1 MDDSINVS
9 GPTGTSNHMSSE
21 DLPNENEPPATSQPG
36 TSSLAQL
43 QTLTSALTPDNS
55 SSSPSRRMS
64 TPLPET
70 LQSSDV
76 DPISDS
82 AHDTGRSEI
91 SKSSSECSSRSSNKV
106 GEMLLNDIE
115 NVATD
120 EKCAE
125 ADATLG
131 SSQLEDQRSPRDGDA
146 LAATENTVQ
155 PQSGCAP
162 LSSNNGSSSPTQ
174 RKYTGLAEEFQPSDD
189 DPIQESAHAR
199 DRTEPSRV
207 SSEGSSGS
215 SDKGGEMLLND
226 VDNAAPEGKCSET
239 DDVMHS
245 TSALCPCLLQD
256 RNISSP
262 SNSSL
267 MCIGN
272 ENTLV
277 DGNATEAVVQQPTSQ
292 GFGLLPDGAGMTS
305 ELQSL
310 DKGAQIDEIGNQEA
324 SVVNEG
330 HADEPESGKSPS
342 VESGQ
347 PNADAEPAMGDLE
360 SNPSLESSSSPLKIE
375 NGGSATKVPVPV
387 SAGDQDGYEYLSM
400 KEKLQMFEEISK
412 QRSSELLKSFSS
424 VSSRR
429 GDFASRSSI
438 RTDVSPR
445 ICDPPSE
452 TAVRERDEQIA
463 KLSGLLK
470 HRMDT
475 LGAVGSELEKKEKT
489 LEMIREENAYLT
501 REFMGRVAATGQ
513 EQPLPTLPSLPRS
526 DVATSWL
533 AQEAR
538 NEEARHDAAI
548 RSSMVSCGPR
558 TLPVSAEAPDSPAPP
573 ETLDQPEASSSAE
586 SSKQASRQASSI
598 SSGNR
603 SFSSRNESPMSIKQS
618 RGDSVERKQLRT
630 RQRAQ
635 DDTAV
640 VCPPLQEKL
649 KLFED
654 LQSKEKME
662 DRQKSTRIATGG
674 GLAKSTQEQPPL
686 ERDTAARP
694 KDSLGGA
701 TQHPFLAEKDAEI
714 ARLIALVRHKES
726 LIDLAQQ
733 GVAQKE
739 EEILAELAEK
749 FSLSRDYM
757 HYLAEHHEKAPEI
770 LRTGKSFCPRSSAG
784 NREMTADGETETG
797 TRLVNRSRGKT
808 DTGCTERDQPGAH
821 TTSTTN
827 SMAQDERGISDSML
841 EFRPAKLNA
850 YALHMDQR
858 PTRNQGPRRSEDARK
873 RSPEE
878 SREVAPLRRLDN
890 LEEWLSEEFSSQDEL
905 CTKGAGKERLE
916 LEGCEDIFAG
926 GVCRIEETRKDNYSK
941 YPVENDKS
949 KFSCNIL
956 RERKV
961 GDDSVESETLSSP
974 WIASA
979 SAETYDGDELRA
991 EEEIALEALRQYTR
1005 RVAPIRENAVMVP
1018 DANGDFTTYE
1028 GGAGFA
1034 EGRLADSRTEGYSKL
1049 MAGVDHDEELFTDAL
1064 TSPSGHAE
1072 TGQLQRACN
1081 ARECFEAKSNATK
1094 MELIQCSGA
1103 SLRGS
1108 PRTLEE
1114 TEDGM
1119 ASNGRRRQ
1127 QAIESVPRQF
1137 AQGRTRSVRRCDEE
1151 PSDRV
1156 WPSLPSFSHAWRQ
1169 GIDTLDSD
1177 EDDSYGD
1184 KTGPYF
1190 HGICTSVKLSP
1201 KGNIPYG
1208 GSDRTTTRHTAQAI
1222 RQCRDTSDGQI
1233 KSNGKKLRAELFFKT
1248 LMDQTRARLERHLAE
1263 EEFSGLRDSSG
1274 LRRAMKAYEDV
1285 KQMAMEVRDMRKENQ
1300 LLRQAVFNSRR
1311 KMETIVGGLE
1321 EMSQDERTL
1330 RTALS
1335 WFITN
1340 DLQLG
1345 VPSHEQHLSSAALDS
1360 NDFQT
1365 QAASSKQA
1373 LSDSPPQLMGTENDR
1388 PVSHDL
1394 SPAEALDDKRV
1405 EDVSSEIPLKS
1416 PNDVSKSNEGFSNSV
1431 IKRPNPEAIQPTQN
1445 TEQTARS
1452 LKRATRLVKI
1462 QEKRIAALEEQ
1473 LFELTKRCMYLEE
1486 LDDAMWGLIEERM
1499 ENDTRITER
1508 IKETYERSCAQLRAR
1523 LADAGAAEV
1532 IDK

>member
-1 MDDSINVS
+1 MDDLINAA

-21 DLPNENEPPATSQPG
+21 DLLNENEPSATSQPG

-43 QTLTSALTPDNS
+43 QALTSALPPDNS

-64 TPLPET
+64 TPPPET

-76 DPISDS
+76 DPILNS
-82 AHDTGRSEI
+82 AHDRGRSEV
-91 SKSSSECSSRSSNKV
+91 SRTSSEGYSGSSNKA

-120 EKCAE
+120 ENGAE
-125 ADATLG
+125 PDATLG
-131 SSQLEDQRSPRDGDA
+131 SSPLQGQRSAQGGDA
-146 LAATENTVQ
+146 LVATENTVQ
-155 PQSGCAP
+155 PQSGCPP
-162 LSSNNGSSSPTQ
+162 LSSNNGLSSPTQ
-174 RKYTGLAEEFQPSDD
+174 RKSIGLEEKFQPFND
-189 DPIQESAHAR
+189 DPILDSAHAR
-199 DRTEPSRV
+199 DRSEVSRA
-207 SSEGSSGS
+207 SSEGYSGS
-215 SDKGGEMLLND
+215 SNKGGEMLLND

-239 DDVMHS
+239 DGVLDS
-245 TSALCPCLLQD
+245 TSTLGQCPLQD
-256 RNISSP
+256 RSIPSP
-262 SNSSL
+262 SNSSQ
-267 MCIGN
+267 MGIGN

-277 DGNATEAVVQQPTSQ
+277 DGNAHEAVVHQPMSQ
-292 GFGLLPDGAGMTS
+292 ALGLLPDGAGMAN
-305 ELQSL
+305 ELQPL
-310 DKGAQIDEIGNQEA
+310 DKGAHVDEIVNQEA
-324 SVVNEG
+324 SVVNED
-330 HADEPESGKSPS
+330 HADETESGERPS
-342 VESGQ
+342 VESGR
-347 PNADAEPAMGDLE
+347 PAADAEPVMGDLE

-375 NGGSATKVPVPV
+375 NGGSANKVPLPV

-412 QRSSELLKSFSS
+412 QRSSELKSSSS
-424 VSSRR
+424 VGSRR
-429 GDFASRSSI
+429 ADFVSRSST

-501 REFMGRVAATGQ
+501 REFMDRVAATGQ

-526 DVATSWL
+526 DLATSWL
-533 AQEAR
+533 AQDAR
-538 NEEARHDAAI
+538 NEEARQEAAI

-558 TLPVSAEAPDSPAPP
+558 ALPVSAEAQDGPAPT
-573 ETLDQPEASSSAE
+573 ETLDQPTVLSSPE
-586 SSKQASRQASSI
+586 SSKQASRQASSV

-603 SFSSRNESPMSIKQS
+603 SFSSRNESPMSIKPS
-618 RGDSVERKQLRT
+618 SGDSVERKQLRT

-662 DRQKSTRIATGG
+662 DRQKPTRIATGG
-674 GLAKSTQEQPPL
+674 GQSKSTQEQPSL

-694 KDSLGGA
+694 KDSSGAA

-714 ARLIALVRHKES
+714 ARLLALVRHKES

-770 LRTGKSFCPRSSAG
+770 LRTGKSFCPRSSTG
-784 NREMTADGETETG
+784 NREMTADGEAETG
-797 TRLVNRSRGKT
+797 TRLVNRSIGKP
-808 DTGCTERDQPGAH
+808 DTGYTERDQPVAH

-827 SMAQDERGISDSML
+827 SMAQDESGISDSML
-841 EFRPAKLNA
+841 EFRPGKLDA
-850 YALHMDQR
+850 YALRMNQR
-858 PTRNQGPRRSEDARK
+858 PTRNQGPRSGEDARK
-873 RSPEE
+873 RTPAE
-878 SREVAPLRRLDN
+878 SREVAPLRKLDN
-890 LEEWLSEEFSSQDEL
+890 LEEWLSEEFSSQDES
-905 CTKGAGKERLE
+905 CPKGTAKERVK
-916 LEGCEDIFAG
+916 LEGCEDVFDG
-926 GVCRIEETRKDNYSK
+926 GVCRIEETRKDSSSE

-956 RERKV
+956 RERKA
-961 GDDSVESETLSSP
+961 GDGSVESEAFSSP

-1005 RVAPIRENAVMVP
+1005 RVAPVRENAGIVP
-1018 DANGDFTTYE
+1018 DVNGGFTAYE
-1028 GGAGFA
+1028 GGAGLA
-1034 EGRLADSRTEGYSKL
+1034 EGHLAGSRTEGWSKL
-1049 MAGVDHDEELFTDAL
+1049 MPEVDQDEKLFTDAL
-1064 TSPSGHAE
+1064 TSRSGHAK
-1072 TGQLQRACN
+1072 TGQLQRTCN
-1081 ARECFEAKSNATK
+1081 ARECNEAKSHATK
-1094 MELIQCSGA
+1094 MELVQCSGA

-1114 TEDGM
+1114 TEERM
-1119 ASNGRRRQ
+1119 TSNGRRRQ
-1127 QAIESVPRQF
+1127 QAIESVPQQF
-1137 AQGRTRSVRRCDEE
+1137 AQGRKQPLRRCDEE

-1156 WPSLPSFSHAWRQ
+1156 WRTLPSFSHAWRQ
-1169 GIDTLDSD
+1169 DIDTLDSD

-1184 KTGPYF
+1184 ERGPYF
-1190 HGICTSVKLSP
+1190 RGICTSVKLSP
-1201 KGNIPYG
+1201 KGSIPYG

-1222 RQCRDTSDGQI
+1222 RQCRDTSDGQM
-1233 KSNGKKLRAELFFKT
+1233 KSNGKKLKAELFFKT

-1263 EEFSGLRDSSG
+1263 EEFAGLRDSSG
-1274 LRRAMKAYEDV
+1274 LQRAMKAYEDV

-1335 WFITN
+1335 WFVTN

-1345 VPSHEQHLSSAALDS
+1345 MPSHEQHLSSAALDS

-1373 LSDSPPQLMGTENDR
+1373 LSDSPPQLMGTDKDK

-1394 SPAEALDDKRV
+1394 SPAEACDDKRV
-1405 EDVSSEIPLKS
+1405 EDVSSEIPLNS
-1416 PNDVSKSNEGFSNSV
+1416 PNDVFKSDEGLSNSA
-1431 IKRPNPEAIQPTQN
+1431 IKSQNPEAIEQTQDAA
-1445 TEQTARS
+1445 QTARS

-1462 QEKRIAALEEQ
+1462 QEKRIAALQEQ

-1523 LADAGAAEV
+1523 LADAGAAKV